1 MCGIAG
7 FVKFTKNLNN
17 NDLQKYGLDMSSA
30 LQTRGPDSFGVWAD
44 KKSGIVLSH
53 RRLAV
58 LDLSRNADQP
68 MTSINKRFK
77 IVYNGE
83 IYNFLEI
90 KREIQKSV
98 NLRTSCDTEVILE
111 AISLWG
117 LSSTL
122 KKLNGMFAFALWDN
136 KEKKLF
142 LARDRIGIKPLYWY
156 HDKLTFAFSSEL
168 KAMSVLPWI
177 NFELDRE
184 SFASYVRFNYVPTPN
199 CIFKNTYKLN
209 PGSFLEL
216 SQNYKI
222 KKSTFWSL
230 QNFAT
235 KSAKKKIRK
244 SRKFS

>member
-1 MCGIAG
+1 
-7 FVKFTKNLNN
+7 
-17 NDLQKYGLDMSSA
+17 
-30 LQTRGPDSFGVWAD
+30 
-44 KKSGIVLSH
+44 
-53 RRLAV
+53 
-58 LDLSRNADQP
+58 
-68 MTSINKRFK
+68 
-77 IVYNGE
+77 
-83 IYNFLEI
+83 
-90 KREIQKSV
+90 
-98 NLRTSCDTEVILE
+98 
-111 AISLWG
+111 
-117 LSSTL
+117 
-122 KKLNGMFAFALWDN
+122 
-136 KEKKLF
+136 
-142 LARDRIGIKPLYWY
+142 IGIKPLYWY

-235 KSAKKKIRK
+235 KSAKKKLENQENLVELKLEKSIKNQMIADVPLGVFLSGGIDSTIVATLAQKNSLKKINTFTIGFSESSFDEATFARK
-244 SRKFS
+244 VAKQIGTEHNEHYFSYSELPELLN